1 MSSSKRVQVSLS
13 SFFKQKQKN
22 QNTAKGSSGSGS
34 ASDIDHLPHAP
45 SENHTPSPVRTR
57 ASTSDITLKRSTK
70 RRRVLS
76 DDEGSNYS
84 DKDDDDDDSVYRVD
98 IESKEQLSTP
108 SKKEAAVKLSKP
120 HGSDR
125 NSRNTLVQSVS
136 DAADMMQGLQMR
148 MASSRE
154 SEGFSA
160 PTQVPTGSLEQTS
173 IQLVQRKRGVKYTPL
188 ETQVLDAK
196 EEHPDMLLAVEVGY
210 KYRFFGEDARI
221 ASRVLGIMCTTANNF
236 YNASIPAPRLMVHV
250 RRLVRAGYKV
260 GVMRQSETAALK
272 AVGDNKSAPFSRRI
286 ADVYTLGTIV
296 EEVGDLSHAESGNEK
311 YLMCFTESRH
321 DNKDKRV
328 NIGMLAVQ
336 ITTGDVVYDYF
347 EDGYLRSSLETRL
360 MHLQPG
366 EIIIPPCLSGET
378 LKTLSG
384 YVGYI
389 ISDENP
395 QEPLLEHA
403 DRTGI
408 RVAFTD
414 PELLD
419 FSAASSAII
428 NFYAKNN
435 ASTIASYALNLPT
448 LVSSA
453 LAMIINYLGTFNL
466 THVMLTRQDDSSN
479 LSASTEPFA
488 PFHTRLHMLL
498 SATTLQALSIFTV
511 PNVTHDSEQT
521 AIALK
526 ELLRPGGRAA
536 GSHSSRMNDGDG
548 SLFSVMDFTRSQFG
562 RRMLRRWIAHPL
574 VSQAKLQDRMDS
586 VEYLKGVVDSS
597 KEDIV
602 FDSGAPAYESKKV
615 LLGMHNKIGQMV
627 DIERGLCR
635 IHYGQASTQELL
647 RILRSLVTAVSLLT
661 VDTDISEPR
670 LLAETL
676 SSEIW
681 SQELREEVLSWMNQ
695 IDHQSAKRGRKETL
709 FTRGT
714 LHDTLQKCHSRVEQV
729 ESELGSS
736 IDQVRSILKDESIEF
751 KSISGIDYLI
761 DVKNAIAKSVPLDW
775 VKISGTKSNS
785 RFHTPYI
792 ISKLAERERC
802 RETLQQTAKGAYLT
816 FLAKISGKYS
826 ELRRLASSLATLD
839 ALFSLAILASRVGYC
854 KPEFTDTAENDYATI
869 DIADAVNPVLSSTNP
884 TYVANSISLGH
895 ADGNGNRSRAMI
907 LTGPNAGGKS
917 SLIRTVALT
926 SIMAQCG
933 SYVPASRARLSI
945 IDAIFTRM
953 GASDN
958 LMGGES
964 TFMVEMRETE
974 ELMRQATSRSL
985 AIVDELGRVTSTH
998 DGAAIAYSV
1007 LEHLVG
1013 KGPLTF
1019 FVTHYAHL
1027 VDAFTANKA
1036 VQSCHMSYIEHPRI
1050 AAVNEANDRC
1060 ESSAVT
1066 ETATKAK
1073 MACTEITFLYKLAK
1087 GASADSFGLNVARL
1101 AGLPEPLLLCARKRA
1116 ARMRADIESKW
1127 ASKYA
1132 RDLRQAVAKA
1142 YEAAS

>member
-1 MSSSKRVQVSLS
+1 MGASKRVQVSLS
-13 SFFKQKQKN
+13 SFFKQKQKS
-22 QNTAKGSSGSGS
+22 QNIAKGSSGSGS
-34 ASDIDHLPHAP
+34 ASDINHLPHAP
-45 SENHTPSPVRTR
+45 SENHTPSLVKTRT
-57 ASTSDITLKRSTK
+57 STSGVTLERSTK

-76 DDEGSNYS
+76 DDEGSSYS
-84 DKDDDDDDSVYRVD
+84 NKDDDDDSVYRVE
-98 IESKEQLSTP
+98 IESKEQLSTS
-108 SKKEAAVKLSKP
+108 SKKKADVKLSKP

-148 MASSRE
+148 MANSRE
-154 SEGFSA
+154 SESFSA
-160 PTQVPTGSLEQTS
+160 LTQVPTGSLEQTS

-196 EEHPDMLLAVEVGY
+196 EQHPDMLLAVEVGY

-236 YNASIPAPRLMVHV
+236 YNASIPAPRLMVHI

-272 AVGDNKSAPFSRRI
+272 AVGDNKSAPFSRKI

-328 NIGMLAVQ
+328 KIGMLAVQ

-378 LKTLSG
+378 LKTLSA

-389 ISDENP
+389 ISDEKP

-408 RVAFTD
+408 RVTFTD

-453 LAMIINYLGTFNL
+453 LAMIINYLGAFNL

-479 LSASTEPFA
+479 LSASAEPFA

-498 SATTLQALSIFTV
+498 SATTLQALNIFTV

-536 GSHSSRMNDGDG
+536 GSHSSRMNDSDG

-574 VSQAKLQDRMDS
+574 VSQAKLQDRIDS
-586 VEYLKGVVDSS
+586 VEYLKGVVVSS
-597 KEDIV
+597 KEDIA
-602 FDSGAPAYESKKV
+602 FDSGVPAYESKKV

-647 RILRSLVTAVSLLT
+647 RILRSLATAVSLVP
-661 VDTDISEPR
+661 VDTDIAEPR

-681 SQELREEVLSWMNQ
+681 
-695 IDHQSAKRGRKETL
+695 
-709 FTRGT
+709 
-714 LHDTLQKCHSRVEQV
+714 VEQV

-839 ALFSLAILASRVGYC
+839 ALFSLAILASRDGYC

-869 DIADAVNPVLSSTNP
+869 DVADAVNPVLSSTNP

-895 ADGNGNRSRAMI
+895 ADGNGHRSRAMI

-985 AIVDELGRVTSTH
+985 AIVDELGRGTSTH

-1007 LEHLVG
+1007 LEHLVS

-1066 ETATKAK
+1066 ETETKAK

-1116 ARMRADIESKW
+1116 AQMRADIESKW

-1132 RDLRQAVAKA
+1132 RDLQQAVAQA

>member
-366 EIIIPPCLSGET
+366 EIIIPPC
-378 LKTLSG
+378 
-384 YVGYI
+384 
-389 ISDENP
+389 
-395 QEPLLEHA
+395 
-403 DRTGI
+403 
-408 RVAFTD
+408 
-414 PELLD
+414 
-419 FSAASSAII
+419 
-428 NFYAKNN
+428 
-435 ASTIASYALNLPT
+435 
-448 LVSSA
+448 
-453 LAMIINYLGTFNL
+453 
-466 THVMLTRQDDSSN
+466 
-479 LSASTEPFA
+479 
-488 PFHTRLHMLL
+488 
-498 SATTLQALSIFTV
+498 
-511 PNVTHDSEQT
+511 
-521 AIALK
+521 
-526 ELLRPGGRAA
+526 
-536 GSHSSRMNDGDG
+536 
-548 SLFSVMDFTRSQFG
+548 
-562 RRMLRRWIAHPL
+562 
-574 VSQAKLQDRMDS
+574 
-586 VEYLKGVVDSS
+586 
-597 KEDIV
+597 
-602 FDSGAPAYESKKV
+602 
-615 LLGMHNKIGQMV
+615 
-627 DIERGLCR
+627 
-635 IHYGQASTQELL
+635 
-647 RILRSLVTAVSLLT
+647 
-661 VDTDISEPR
+661 
-670 LLAETL
+670 
-676 SSEIW
+676 
-681 SQELREEVLSWMNQ
+681 
-695 IDHQSAKRGRKETL
+695 
-709 FTRGT
+709 
-714 LHDTLQKCHSRVEQV
+714 
-729 ESELGSS
+729 
-736 IDQVRSILKDESIEF
+736 
-751 KSISGIDYLI
+751 
-761 DVKNAIAKSVPLDW
+761 
-775 VKISGTKSNS
+775 
-785 RFHTPYI
+785 
-792 ISKLAERERC
+792 
-802 RETLQQTAKGAYLT
+802 
-816 FLAKISGKYS
+816 
-826 ELRRLASSLATLD
+826 
-839 ALFSLAILASRVGYC
+839 
-854 KPEFTDTAENDYATI
+854 
-869 DIADAVNPVLSSTNP
+869 
-884 TYVANSISLGH
+884 
-895 ADGNGNRSRAMI
+895 
-907 LTGPNAGGKS
+907 
-917 SLIRTVALT
+917 
-926 SIMAQCG
+926 
-933 SYVPASRARLSI
+933 
-945 IDAIFTRM
+945 
-953 GASDN
+953 
-958 LMGGES
+958 
-964 TFMVEMRETE
+964 
-974 ELMRQATSRSL
+974 
-985 AIVDELGRVTSTH
+985 
-998 DGAAIAYSV
+998 
-1007 LEHLVG
+1007 
-1013 KGPLTF
+1013 
-1019 FVTHYAHL
+1019 
-1027 VDAFTANKA
+1027 
-1036 VQSCHMSYIEHPRI
+1036 
-1050 AAVNEANDRC
+1050 
-1060 ESSAVT
+1060 
-1066 ETATKAK
+1066 
-1073 MACTEITFLYKLAK
+1073 
-1087 GASADSFGLNVARL
+1087 
-1101 AGLPEPLLLCARKRA
+1101 
-1116 ARMRADIESKW
+1116 
-1127 ASKYA
+1127 
-1132 RDLRQAVAKA
+1132 
-1142 YEAAS
+1142 